1 MVKQLS
7 DIEEKINKLSDNYNI
22 LLQPKHKC
30 EKCGKLSN
38 KGKLDTQ
45 YYKDDKQEFSVDVF
59 ICDEC
64 LK

>member
-45 YYKDDKQEFSVDVF
+45 Y
-59 ICDEC
+59 
-64 LK
+64 